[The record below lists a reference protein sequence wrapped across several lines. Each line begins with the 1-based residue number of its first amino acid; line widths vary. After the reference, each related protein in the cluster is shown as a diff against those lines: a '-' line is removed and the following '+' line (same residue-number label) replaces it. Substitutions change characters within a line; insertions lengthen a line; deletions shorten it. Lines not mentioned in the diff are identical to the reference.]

1 MADFILPPLTI
12 NFIPSRCLC
21 SNAAQGEKMRKL
33 FFCTLPLVLSG
44 SLVVAQPAPS
54 TALAAAPPVA
64 LPAPARSGGMAL
76 NDALAHRRS
85 VRSFQPVRLTLQ
97 EVSQLLWAAQ
107 GVTDDKGH
115 RTAPSAHAQYFLH
128 LYLAQPEGFYEY
140 LPTAHALRKLSDK
153 DLRAALSS
161 QPTVQAAPAVFLI
174 AGEYDRATKLAD
186 RETALRLVNLE
197 AGHTAQNLLLEATA
211 LDLGAVPV
219 GGIDANQTARAA
231 SLPATITP
239 IYLVPVGHPK

>member
-1 MADFILPPLTI
+1 MG
-12 NFIPSRCLC
+12 N
-21 SNAAQGEKMRKL
+21 L
-33 FFCTLPLVLSG
+33 FLCTLPFLLAGPLVT
-44 SLVVAQPAPS
+44 AQVAPS
-54 TALAAAPPVA
+54 TAAVAAPPVA
-64 LPAPARSGGMAL
+64 LPAPSRSGGMAL
-76 NDALAHRRS
+76 NEALAHRRS
-85 VRSFQPVRLTLQ
+85 IRSFQPVRLTPQ

-115 RTAPSAHAQYFLH
+115 RTAPSAHAEYFLH
-128 LYLAQPEGFYEY
+128 LYLARPEGFFEY
-140 LPTAHALRKLSDK
+140 IPAAHALQKISDK
-153 DLRAALSS
+153 YLRATLSS

-174 AGEYDRATKLAD
+174 AGEYDRAAKLAD

-219 GGIDANQTARAA
+219 GGIDAKQTARAA
-231 SLPATITP
+231 SLPPAITP